1 MLGCLPIGLLPVG
14 MLLAAGEA
22 GSRELEDVS
31 PRNGSHSSTQGGNK
45 DGVRISYYF
54 VAHRGCPAHY

>member
-22 GSRELEDVS
+22 GRRELEDVS
-31 PRNGSHSSTQGGNK
+31 PRNGSHSSPA
-45 DGVRISYYF
+45 
-54 VAHRGCPAHY
+54 AHKEATRMV